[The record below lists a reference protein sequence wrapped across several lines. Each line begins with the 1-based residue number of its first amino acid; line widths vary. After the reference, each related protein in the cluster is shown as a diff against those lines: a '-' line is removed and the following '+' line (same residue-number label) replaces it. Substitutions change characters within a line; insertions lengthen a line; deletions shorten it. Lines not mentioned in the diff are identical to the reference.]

1 MNDVQFQHALSKFQ
15 PPTKHVHSCTHIQPL
30 QDWHLAIGVLLLVL
44 IDLAILI
51 LYNIVEG
58 IQRDL
63 TATKISNRENPM
75 DVNEVH

>member
-1 MNDVQFQHALSKFQ
+1 M
-15 PPTKHVHSCTHIQPL
+15 
-30 QDWHLAIGVLLLVL
+30 AIGVLLLVL

-63 TATKISNRENPM
+63 TATEISNRENPM